1 MAVEAQQQGIVLT
14 ELEQRIFD
22 RLLGAVDRYCP
33 GTQLRVAGGWVRDK
47 VIASSFLLLVQ
58 ENSKIISFYKT
69 NGTSTSIEIYASEK
83 MLELALA
90 FVACSL

>member
-47 VIASSFLLLVQ
+47 VDPSTFFLFLSFP
-58 ENSKIISFYKT
+58 SAGKH
-69 NGTSTSIEIYASEK
+69 
-83 MLELALA
+83 
-90 FVACSL
+90 

>member
-1 MAVEAQQQGIVLT
+1 MAVEARQPVIVLT

-47 VIASSFLLLVQ
+47 VIAFSFFF
-58 ENSKIISFYKT
+58 S
-69 NGTSTSIEIYASEK
+69 
-83 MLELALA
+83 
-90 FVACSL
+90 